1 MPSTRN
7 WTCNQCFTEKARC
20 KAGLF
25 FFWSSYLS
33 EMHSLISLG
42 SSYGPIV
49 GGGLLRVG
57 CVVEVAGTDAYS
69 QTKRTL
75 DW

>member
-1 MPSTRN
+1 MRN
-7 WTCNQCFTEKARC
+7 WTFNQRFTEKARC

-25 FFWSSYLS
+25 FFWSSYSNEIRL
-33 EMHSLISLG
+33 LISLG
-42 SSYGPIV
+42 YRYGPIV

-75 DW
+75 NW

>member
-7 WTCNQCFTEKARC
+7 WTFNQCFTEKARC

-33 EMHSLISLG
+33 EIRSLIPLG
-42 SSYGPIV
+42 FRYEPIV

-57 CVVEVAGTDAYS
+57 YVMEVAGSDAYS
-69 QTKRTL
+69 
-75 DW
+75 

>member
-7 WTCNQCFTEKARC
+7 WTFNQCFTEKARC

-33 EMHSLISLG
+33 EMRSLISLG
-42 SSYGPIV
+42 SRYGPIV

-57 CVVEVAGTDAYS
+57 YVVEVAGTDVYS
-69 QTKRTL
+69 QAKRTL
-75 DW
+75 NR

>member
-1 MPSTRN
+1 MR
-7 WTCNQCFTEKARC
+7 
-20 KAGLF
+20 L
-25 FFWSSYLS
+25 
-33 EMHSLISLG
+33 LISLG
-42 SSYGPIV
+42 SRYGPIV

>member
-1 MPSTRN
+1 
-7 WTCNQCFTEKARC
+7 
-20 KAGLF
+20 
-25 FFWSSYLS
+25 
-33 EMHSLISLG
+33 MHSLISLG